1 MVGHMADVIL
11 MPKPGDSRGKARLFT
26 DVPVAYAR
34 YEIWTENWPTY
45 FQNILAYFGE
55 IWHILGRF
63 CYVLGVFEDAFG
75 REHLIPPDRAAMIV
89 TFEYG
94 PKKPGDERP
103 SSSMPGRDV
112 FRQAR
117 TPFAP
122 GNGAWVGVSE
132 FLHPVFRFHFPVRAA
147 NILHCVFQRSNWI
160 SRHVIVPN
168 PTVSLGIWSAFSKDS
183 QR

>member
-1 MVGHMADVIL
+1 MVRDRINHASSLYQMVGHMADVIL
-11 MPKPGDSRGKARLFT
+11 LPKPGDSRGKARLFT
-26 DVPVAYAR
+26 DVPVAYA
-34 YEIWTENWPTY
+34 
-45 FQNILAYFGE
+45 
-55 IWHILGRF
+55 
-63 CYVLGVFEDAFG
+63 

-132 FLHPVFRFHFPVRAA
+132 FLHPVFRFHFPVRDA
-147 NILHCVFQRSNWI
+147 NVVHCFFQRSNWI
-160 SRHVIVPN
+160 SRHMIVSKPN
-168 PTVSLGIWSAFSKDS
+168 TFAAN
-183 QR
+183 